1 MKALIIKPEWLNK
14 IFDEGKTWEMRTTR
28 TKIRGRIALIE
39 SGSGL
44 VVGEAN
50 LVDSLDAIEADDTH
64 YDKHLVEDATLLE
77 KWKFPWVL
85 AGAEKYEKP
94 IPYTHPKGA
103 VVWVK
108 LKEELIWLQTA
119 RDSEA
124 A

>member
-14 IFDEGKTWEMRTTR
+14 IFDERKIWEMRTTR

-50 LVDSLDAIEADDTH
+50 LIDSLEAIEANDTH
-64 YDKHLVEDATLLE
+64 YDKHLVKDVALLE
-77 KWKFPWVL
+77 KWKYPWVL
-85 AGAEKYEKP
+85 AGAEKYETP

-108 LKEELIWLQTA
+108 LKEL
-119 RDSEA
+119 
-124 A
+124 